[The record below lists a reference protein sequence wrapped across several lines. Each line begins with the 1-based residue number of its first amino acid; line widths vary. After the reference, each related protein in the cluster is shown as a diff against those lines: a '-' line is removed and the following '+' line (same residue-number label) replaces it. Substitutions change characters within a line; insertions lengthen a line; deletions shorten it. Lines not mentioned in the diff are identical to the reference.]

1 MYASTAECS
10 EKRLKLFKIAF
21 RAGAC
26 PCVHIVFF
34 LRILCRFI
42 KLIDGFDFFYFQFIQ
57 NILADIGCKIL
68 TLMDAG
74 QEIVRSV
81 HRISAIHVAVNQ
93 LIGIRMTFRIRNFIE
108 IHYQAFGRPRLIR
121 CGCINNNDVVFFPHR
136 HERINL
142 LIPLVIS
149 RTHDFQLHIRRFLQC
164 RNNAC
169 GMLRIIKGH

>member
-93 LIGIRMTFRIRNFIE
+93 LIGIRMTFRISSS
-108 IHYQAFGRPRLIR
+108 RPMTGSSLFCLARSTR
-121 CGCINNNDVVFFPHR
+121 SVPYFFR
-136 HERINL
+136 A
-142 LIPLVIS
+142 S
-149 RTHDFQLHIRRFLQC
+149 
-164 RNNAC
+164 
-169 GMLRIIKGH
+169 